1 MCYCALIVRRVAIA
15 MAEAKIA
22 VTVKDNSVNIRL
34 LSHNT
39 PIIIEHVVSI
49 EVFQSKHYY
58 CIIGSQQLV
67 INAHG
72 FCTARMCIHACA
84 HADVTRE
91 KHALM

>member
-1 MCYCALIVRRVAIA
+1 MAIHFSDVAVCYCALIVRQVAIA
-15 MAEAKIA
+15 MVEAKIV
-22 VTVKDNSVNIRL
+22 VTVKDNSVNVHV

-67 INAHG
+67 ISAHC
-72 FCTARMCIHACA
+72 FCTA
-84 HADVTRE
+84 
-91 KHALM
+91 